1 MPLVGKVG
9 VLITQ
14 LLLTRNP
21 KCAKKK
27 ENKEVEEEEEK
38 KTKFSRQKMN
48 VRTDREGFF
57 PSILA
62 LFLLSPKHYR
72 ALSSLPVPLHAHS
85 GRGYKS

>member
-21 KCAKKK
+21 KCTKKK
-27 ENKEVEEEEEK
+27 ENEEVEEVERK
-38 KTKFSRQKMN
+38 KFSKHKMN

-57 PSILA
+57 PSFLA
-62 LFLLSPKHYR
+62 LLLLSP
-72 ALSSLPVPLHAHS
+72 
-85 GRGYKS
+85 